1 MASDLAVPEG
11 LNRVNP
17 SVMEDV
23 SRVLGNFSDYM
34 KSSSKSIDSL
44 VSTLKK
50 SNQIEEKKDKED
62 KKDKAEAKKNNKAL
76 ADKFKND
83 ARSSSKGGK
92 SDGKNLLNAFKEG
105 LKSANMERNAMGT
118 LLGPL
123 NLLLTPLH
131 DAFKLFGPVF
141 KIIGGTF
148 GKLFSKIT
156 GKQKPNSSDV
166 AKTGPLGIGALYIGG
181 LLEKIFGKKAK
192 GKDGEGGGL
201 LGGIGNLFKG
211 AVAKN
216 GLKNTLIKGGGIAML
231 AGGLIW
237 GAIDGIQGWIK
248 SQDWGT
254 SKIGGFLGGFLGG
267 TGKGTKNAFKNAGK
281 FALMGAGAGTL
292 ICPPIGTI
300 VGGLAGAAVG
310 GLMGYFGGEEMAKQI
325 DDIFNVSKFKKIWK
339 DDKTSITKKVGLTVL
354 EGVSTV
360 VQAPFK
366 IMGKIGGGI
375 AKGVE
380 KLVDTVGPVIKQD
393 CQDMA
398 NAWKKGGIK
407 EAFKTGFDKI
417 KERTK
422 NFLENTPVGQW
433 INDSIVKPIG
443 NFFRKIQDISGYV
456 ASGGLKGLLE
466 RNELGISEYDV
477 YWNTKDKLSDIT
489 RDKLTKNLT
498 KWMVMTKNDKYN
510 SNDDLLNMLKIGEI
524 MRTLVQGEDY
534 KKKSAYEQ
542 SVMFSEALKGFEEDT
557 RLSKGAELF
566 KKAMGDFT
574 NWDKITELLE
584 EDVDANKETADN
596 TAESNILSE
605 VKQDAY
611 SINVRGVKDA
621 ILRPDGSVIETD
633 PQDTLVALK
642 NIPNSMTQV
651 QSELAR
657 TTRDSISSIN
667 GKGFSSE
674 IENKLN
680 DIANILNQ
688 ILSKDVQVNLPQQTR
703 YDLDLVMSGGL
714 L

>member
-489 RDKLTKNLT
+489 RDKLIKNLG
-498 KWMVMTKNDKYN
+498 KWAVMTKNDKYN
-510 SNDDLLNMLKIGEI
+510 SDDDLKNMLKVGEM

>member
-1 MASDLAVPEG
+1 
-11 LNRVNP
+11 
-17 SVMEDV
+17 
-23 SRVLGNFSDYM
+23 
-34 KSSSKSIDSL
+34 
-44 VSTLKK
+44 
-50 SNQIEEKKDKED
+50 
-62 KKDKAEAKKNNKAL
+62 
-76 ADKFKND
+76 
-83 ARSSSKGGK
+83 
-92 SDGKNLLNAFKEG
+92 
-105 LKSANMERNAMGT
+105 MGT

>member
-1 MASDLAVPEG
+1 M
-11 LNRVNP
+11 
-17 SVMEDV
+17 
-23 SRVLGNFSDYM
+23 
-34 KSSSKSIDSL
+34 
-44 VSTLKK
+44 
-50 SNQIEEKKDKED
+50 
-62 KKDKAEAKKNNKAL
+62 
-76 ADKFKND
+76 
-83 ARSSSKGGK
+83 
-92 SDGKNLLNAFKEG
+92 
-105 LKSANMERNAMGT
+105 
-118 LLGPL
+118 
-123 NLLLTPLH
+123 
-131 DAFKLFGPVF
+131 
-141 KIIGGTF
+141 
-148 GKLFSKIT
+148 
-156 GKQKPNSSDV
+156 
-166 AKTGPLGIGALYIGG
+166 
-181 LLEKIFGKKAK
+181 
-192 GKDGEGGGL
+192 
-201 LGGIGNLFKG
+201 
-211 AVAKN
+211 
-216 GLKNTLIKGGGIAML
+216 
-231 AGGLIW
+231 
-237 GAIDGIQGWIK
+237 
-248 SQDWGT
+248 
-254 SKIGGFLGGFLGG
+254 
-267 TGKGTKNAFKNAGK
+267 
-281 FALMGAGAGTL
+281 
-292 ICPPIGTI
+292 
-300 VGGLAGAAVG
+300 
-310 GLMGYFGGEEMAKQI
+310 
-325 DDIFNVSKFKKIWK
+325 
-339 DDKTSITKKVGLTVL
+339 
-354 EGVSTV
+354 
-360 VQAPFK
+360 
-366 IMGKIGGGI
+366 
-375 AKGVE
+375 
-380 KLVDTVGPVIKQD
+380 
-393 CQDMA
+393 
-398 NAWKKGGIK
+398 
-407 EAFKTGFDKI
+407 
-417 KERTK
+417 
-422 NFLENTPVGQW
+422 GQW